1 MLQATTTDRRLHT
14 TAMLYVGLLVIGM
27 MLVLALLLLPD
38 NRKVEADTP
47 HVPPA
52 YAIQQPHP

>member
-1 MLQATTTDRRLHT
+1 MRLHT
-14 TAMLYVGLLVIGM
+14 TAMLYIGLLAIGM

-38 NRKVEADTP
+38 NRKVAADTP

-52 YAIQQPHP
+52 YAIHQPHP